1 MAVKRNK
8 VTRKQRVL
16 DAMKNHAEKTI
27 TPFYAINHLGDTRLA
42 ATIHQLKA
50 DGHEISIE
58 MLEGKNKFKDE
69 IRYAKYKLE
78 KEFIKD

>member
-1 MAVKRNK
+1 MAIKRAN

-16 DAMKNHAEKTI
+16 DAMKKNPEKTI

-42 ATIHQLKA
+42 ATIHQLKK
-50 DGHEISIE
+50 DGHEISMEI
-58 MLEGKNKFKDE
+58 LEGKNKFSDE

-78 KEFIKD
+78 VEKV